1 MIRNMFRTLEIPRKS
16 KFNPTRIL
24 LTLSA
29 ICIVII
35 LLMYAVALFPQ
46 SYRIK
51 DRILEATFPMNLTAI
66 GLLILAALYYIL
78 FSKKSGKLTGSMELR
93 NDGITINGQEFKT
106 DEIEKIRIIGNDIA
120 GEFRGFVSKGTQN
133 HIILHT
139 KNGAEISTAFEQTKS
154 NRLQDQREVLQSW
167 YDQGI
172 LAEANYHN
180 IINNTNYY

>member
-1 MIRNMFRTLEIPRKS
+1 MFRTLEIPKKS
-16 KFNPTRIL
+16 KINPTRIL

-29 ICIVII
+29 ICVVII

-66 GLLILAALYYIL
+66 ALLILAALYYIL
-78 FSKKSGKLTGSMELR
+78 FSKKKGMLTGEMELQ
-93 NDGITINGQEFKT
+93 DHGLTINGQHYDIEQ
-106 DEIEKIRIIGNDIA
+106 IEKIRVIGNDIK

-133 HIILHT
+133 QIIIKT
-139 KNGAEISTAFEQTKS
+139 KNGEEITTAFEQTET
-154 NRLQDQREVLQSW
+154 NRLQDRKEVLQSW
-167 YDQGI
+167 YEQGI

>member
-1 MIRNMFRTLEIPRKS
+1 MFRTLEIPRKS

-35 LLMYAVALFPQ
+35 LMMYAVALFPQ
-46 SYRIK
+46 SYRMK

-66 GLLILAALYYIL
+66 GLLILAALYYVL
-78 FSKKSGKLTGSMELR
+78 FSKKKGNLTGEMEVSH
-93 NDGITINGQEFKT
+93 DGVAINGQHYGVE
-106 DEIEKIRIIGNDIA
+106 EIEKIRVIGNDIK
-120 GEFRGFVSKGTQN
+120 GEFRGFVSKGMQN
-133 HIILHT
+133 QLILKT
-139 KNGAEISTAFEQTKS
+139 KAGEEISTGFEQTKA
-154 NRLQDQREVLQSW
+154 NRLQDHKEVLKAW
-167 YDQGI
+167 YERGI